1 MILTNMPRTC
11 RVSPALLKQLLINK
25 SGLVFGIEAFN
36 YKGNNEYSIYTIA
49 LTLAALIAG
58 SSALMAQNK
67 PVETTG
73 SKPMVIDAAL
83 TDNRYQLYEG
93 EVLKTDPKTRTITF
107 KNKEGESKFV
117 AGPEI
122 SNFAQIKI
130 GDRVNVTYETAVAI
144 ELIKTKSTGIRS
156 KVETSTVTNSKPNE
170 KPSEII
176 ANTSTII
183 ADIVG
188 VDRDKKLVSVKGPS
202 GKVTTVTVKNPALL
216 ADVAVGE
223 QVKVVYFDAMAA
235 SITTPKKK

>member
-1 MILTNMPRTC
+1 MNIQFIR
-11 RVSPALLKQLLINK
+11 
-25 SGLVFGIEAFN
+25 
-36 YKGNNEYSIYTIA
+36 IA

-67 PVETTG
+67 PVDTAG
-73 SKPMVIDAAL
+73 PKPMVIDAAL

-122 SNFAQIKI
+122 TNFAQIKV

-156 KVETSTVTNSKPNE
+156 KVETSSVTNSKPNE
-170 KPSEII
+170 KPSELI
-176 ANTSTII
+176 ANTTTII

-235 SITTPKKK
+235 SITAPKKK

>member
-1 MILTNMPRTC
+1 MNTKFTRI
-11 RVSPALLKQLLINK
+11 
-25 SGLVFGIEAFN
+25 AF
-36 YKGNNEYSIYTIA
+36 
-49 LTLAALIAG
+49 TLAALIGGA
-58 SSALMAQNK
+58 STLMAQTK
-67 PVETTG
+67 SVDTVG
-73 SKPMVIDAAL
+73 SKPMIIDAAI

-93 EVLKTDPKTRTITF
+93 EVVKTDLKTRTITF
-107 KNKEGESKFV
+107 KNKDGESKFV

-122 SNFAQIKI
+122 PNFAQIKK
-130 GDRVNVTYETAVAI
+130 GDRVNVSYETAVAI

-170 KPSEII
+170 KPSEVI
-176 ANTSTII
+176 ANTTTII

-202 GKVTTVTVKNPALL
+202 GNITTVIVKNPALL
-216 ADVAVGE
+216 ADVTVGE

>member
-1 MILTNMPRTC
+1 MNIKFTAIT
-11 RVSPALLKQLLINK
+11 
-25 SGLVFGIEAFN
+25 F
-36 YKGNNEYSIYTIA
+36 
-49 LTLAALIAG
+49 TLAALIG
-58 SSALMAQNK
+58 GTSTLMAQTK
-67 PVETTG
+67 SVDTAG
-73 SKPMVIDAAL
+73 SKPMVIDAAI

-122 SNFAQIKI
+122 TNFAQIKK
-130 GDRVNVTYETAVAI
+130 GDRVNVSYETAVAI

-170 KPSEII
+170 KPSEVI
-176 ANTSTII
+176 ANTTTII

-202 GKVTTVTVKNPALL
+202 GNITTVTVKNPALL

-235 SITTPKKK
+235 SITAPKKK

>member
-1 MILTNMPRTC
+1 MNIKFTAIT
-11 RVSPALLKQLLINK
+11 
-25 SGLVFGIEAFN
+25 F
-36 YKGNNEYSIYTIA
+36 
-49 LTLAALIAG
+49 TLAALIG
-58 SSALMAQNK
+58 GTSTLMAQTK
-67 PVETTG
+67 SVDTAG
-73 SKPMVIDAAL
+73 SKPMVIDAAI

-117 AGPEI
+117 AGPEVT
-122 SNFAQIKI
+122 NFAQIKK
-130 GDRVNVTYETAVAI
+130 GDRVNVSYETAVAI

-170 KPSEII
+170 KPSEVI
-176 ANTSTII
+176 ANTTTII

-202 GKVTTVTVKNPALL
+202 GNITTVTVKNPALL

-235 SITTPKKK
+235 SITAPKKK